1 MSLQTKSTP
10 IDYQIVTQQILENK
24 MENLGK
30 ASIREIKKLIDDI
43 EKASGEKFVRMEM
56 GIPGLPP
63 TKVGVDA
70 EIEALKAKIAELEA
84 SKESEIAAKVLEIET
99 SVKAELEAMK
109 EAFTT
114 SFSPVAAKPNFNK
127 NATPPKQS
135 FKEKA
140 EARKATY
147 KN

>member
-70 EIEALKAKIAELEA
+70 EIEALKKGVA
-84 SKESEIAAKVLEIET
+84 SVYPDIFGIQPLKIET
-99 SVKAELEAMK
+99 SRFVKLFMDIDVIQKDVFQRAVPQWVVL
-109 EAFTT
+109 
-114 SFSPVAAKPNFNK
+114 PLL
-127 NATPPKQS
+127 
-135 FKEKA
+135 
-140 EARKATY
+140 
-147 KN
+147 